1 MKANLLVTHEP
12 SHLGSA
18 EKEVLNLLKEVKYPG
33 KIVKSNISGLMS
45 VRVKNAKNA
54 VKKLLL
60 IAKKKPNKFMQTYKW
75 IPVDKWSKTNIKAMQ
90 RTVKNLAR
98 NIKKNEKWKMDL
110 GKRKTNLHER
120 DLIVKLTDL
129 IDRPNIDL
137 NNPEKI
143 VKVEIIGS
151 NAALSLLK
159 KDEYLNVTR
168 FKKD

>member
-18 EKEVLNLLKEVKYPG
+18 EKEVLGLLKEIKYPG
-33 KIVKSNISGLMS
+33 KIVKSNISGLMNIQ
-45 VRVKNAKNA
+45 VKNPKNA
-54 VKKLLL
+54 VKKLQLL
-60 IAKKKPNKFMQTYKW
+60 AKKKPNKFMQTYKW
-75 IPVDKWSKTNIKAMQ
+75 IPVDKWSKTNINAMQ

-120 DLIVKLTDL
+120 DLILKLTDQ
-129 IDRPNIDL
+129 INRSNIDL
-137 NNPEKI
+137 SNPDKI
-143 VKVEIIGS
+143 IKVEIIGS
-151 NAALSLLK
+151 NTALALLK

>member
-1 MKANLLVTHEP
+1 MKPNLLVTYEP
-12 SHLGSA
+12 SHIGSA
-18 EKEVLNLLKEVKYPG
+18 KQEILNLLNEIKYPG

-54 VKKLLL
+54 VKKLLTV
-60 IAKKKPNKFMQTYKW
+60 AKKKPNKFMQTYKW
-75 IPVDKWSKTNIKAMQ
+75 IPVDKWSKTNIKVMQ
-90 RTVKNLAR
+90 RAIKGLSK

-110 GKRKTNLHER
+110 GKRKTKLHER
-120 DLIVKLTDL
+120 DLIIKLTDP
-129 IDRPNIDL
+129 IDRPNVDL
-137 NNPEKI
+137 HNPEKI

-151 NAALSLLK
+151 NAALALLK